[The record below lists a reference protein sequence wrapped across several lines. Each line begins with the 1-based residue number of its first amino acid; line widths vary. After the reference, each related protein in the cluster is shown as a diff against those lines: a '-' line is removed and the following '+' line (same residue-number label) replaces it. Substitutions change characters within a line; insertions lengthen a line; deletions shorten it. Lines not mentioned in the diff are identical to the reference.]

1 MNKYYKKVSYDK
13 KFEMYDFEF
22 FGMNDIE
29 EIFDYKRKY
38 RVGKFISL
46 IYKKR
51 IRNRNE
57 EDRSYLNRNGFVY
70 VSKRE
75 IEDILGSRY
84 YDDIIKKL
92 SKRGIIKYRREGRNK
107 YDYSKKLW
115 LFKCNDSFLDSK
127 KKRIKIEY
135 DLLNRRLDKLNDFKR
150 KKLGLESDK
159 REIDKFVLYELVCCS
174 KSDLSIEN
182 LDEVI
187 EKRIDN
193 KLNELKDRISW
204 LWLSSRKRNKEL
216 EKISDLEN
224 WKRKYRI
231 ELKSKYEIII
241 DDLKNLKNG
250 NYIELSECYFKRD
263 NYGRRLYNL
272 YSRVI
277 REFREYVKIENEEV
291 VELDIKSCMIS
302 LLYVFIK
309 WLNNNVIEDDL
320 VNDVRKKLL
329 ELNNGN
335 IENRIGEDFIKKY
348 KNVFEEDGIFYGNK
362 VENEFIEFDD
372 YYDYIRVS
380 YGVEMW
386 NEMSRKCFKDLLWS
400 VLFSNKRK
408 SKGIKLN
415 NEGIEDLELR
425 MLESSGKNL
434 INDIKK
440 IDLNNWIKNDGGRR
454 KKYDRGKNVSLILML
469 LENRLMDLVRD
480 ELIKKEV
487 KFISVFDSLMI
498 KKSESKNVMNFIN
511 SRIMVIDKSLK
522 FRMK

>member
-1 MNKYYKKVSYDK
+1 
-13 KFEMYDFEF
+13 
-22 FGMNDIE
+22 
-29 EIFDYKRKY
+29 
-38 RVGKFISL
+38 
-46 IYKKR
+46 
-51 IRNRNE
+51 
-57 EDRSYLNRNGFVY
+57 
-70 VSKRE
+70 
-75 IEDILGSRY
+75 
-84 YDDIIKKL
+84 
-92 SKRGIIKYRREGRNK
+92 
-107 YDYSKKLW
+107 
-115 LFKCNDSFLDSK
+115 
-127 KKRIKIEY
+127 
-135 DLLNRRLDKLNDFKR
+135 
-150 KKLGLESDK
+150 
-159 REIDKFVLYELVCCS
+159 
-174 KSDLSIEN
+174 
-182 LDEVI
+182 
-187 EKRIDN
+187 
-193 KLNELKDRISW
+193 
-204 LWLSSRKRNKEL
+204 
-216 EKISDLEN
+216 
-224 WKRKYRI
+224 
-231 ELKSKYEIII
+231 
-241 DDLKNLKNG
+241 
-250 NYIELSECYFKRD
+250 
-263 NYGRRLYNL
+263 
-272 YSRVI
+272 
-277 REFREYVKIENEEV
+277 
-291 VELDIKSCMIS
+291 MIS

-425 MLESSGKNL
+425 MLEISGKNL